1 MKGRTKNIKFKFS
14 SKYLFLISFLLLAL
28 FLAGCGGVIP
38 PTNQL
43 PTASFTANPTSG
55 EAPLEVS
62 FDASNS
68 TDTDGTIASYAWD
81 FKDGNTGN
89 GETINHTFSSSG
101 SYNVKL
107 NVTDNEG
114 ATASATKT
122 ITVTETTNQAP
133 IIISTPITTAMIGLL
148 YTYDVDAT
156 DPDGDT
162 ITYSFYSIYTAPNGM
177 TINSTTGVI
186 SWTPTSIQ
194 IGNTLVMVKVSDGT
208 LSATQSFTIVV
219 SEPSVIAEDDFE
231 SGTLQ
236 GGFGWIDPEWNGEGY
251 AAAQPS
257 NEAEQGSYIA
267 IIWGI
272 SEGSYIWRSVDL
284 SSAVKPRLQFWVK
297 PKDLWKYFDWKDTA
311 VVQISKDNE
320 NWYPIATWV
329 GEYVGFPN
337 EPWSFIDYDLSSY
350 VGTSQFWI
358 KFKVVDNSI
367 HMLGCY
373 PMLYIDDLKIVDLN

>member
-1 MKGRTKNIKFKFS
+1 MKGRTKNIKFKFY
-14 SKYLFLISFLLLAL
+14 SKYFFVISLLVLAV
-28 FLAGCGGVIP
+28 FLAGCDGVIT
-38 PTNQL
+38 PTNQS

-81 FKDGNTGN
+81 FKDGNAGN

-101 SYNVKL
+101 SYNVEL
-107 NVTDNEG
+107 TITDNKG

-133 IIISTPITTAMIGLL
+133 IIISTPITNATVGLL
-148 YTYDVDAT
+148 YTYDVNAT

-162 ITYSFYSIYTAPNGM
+162 ITYSFYSIYTRPNGM
-177 TINSTTGVI
+177 SINSTTGVI

-194 IGNTLVMVKVSDGT
+194 IGDTLVMVKVSDDT

-236 GGFGWIDPEWNGEGY
+236 GGFGWIDPEWDGEGY
-251 AAAQPS
+251 AGAQPS
-257 NEAEQGSYIA
+257 NEAQQGSYIA

-272 SEGSYIWRSVDL
+272 SDGSYIWRSVDL
-284 SSAVKPRLQFWVK
+284 SSAIKPRLQFWVK

-367 HMLGCY
+367 HPLGCY

>member
-1 MKGRTKNIKFKFS
+1 MKGRIKNIKFKFS
-14 SKYLFLISFLLLAL
+14 SKYLFVISFLLLVL
-28 FLAGCGGVIP
+28 FLVGCDGLIP
-38 PTNQL
+38 PTNQP
-43 PTASFTANPTSG
+43 PTASFTANPMSG
-55 EAPLEVS
+55 EVPLEVS

-68 TDTDGTIASYAWD
+68 TDTDGTIASYTWD

-101 SYNVKL
+101 SYNVEL
-107 NVTDNEG
+107 TITDNEG
-114 ATASATKT
+114 TTASATEI

-133 IIISTPITTAMIGLL
+133 IIISTPITTATIGLL

-162 ITYSFYSIYTAPNGM
+162 LTYSFYSIYTAPNGM

-194 IGNTLVMVKVSDGT
+194 IGNTLIMVKVSDGT

-251 AAAQPS
+251 AGAQPS
-257 NEAEQGSYIA
+257 NEAQQGSYIA
-267 IIWGI
+267 IVWGI
-272 SEGSYIWRSVDL
+272 SEGSGIWRSVDL
-284 SSAVKPRLQFWVK
+284 SSAIKPRLQFWVK
-297 PKDLWKYFDWKDTA
+297 PKDLWTYFEWKDTA
-311 VVQISKDNE
+311 VVQISEDKE
-320 NWYPIATWV
+320 NWWPIATWV
-329 GEYVGFPN
+329 GVGGYFA
-337 EPWSFIDYDLSSY
+337 EPWSFVDYDLSSY

-358 KFKVVDNSI
+358 KFTVVDNAA
-367 HMLGCY
+367 HPLGCY

>member
-1 MKGRTKNIKFKFS
+1 M
-14 SKYLFLISFLLLAL
+14 
-28 FLAGCGGVIP
+28 
-38 PTNQL
+38 
-43 PTASFTANPTSG
+43 
-55 EAPLEVS
+55 EVS

-68 TDTDGTIASYAWD
+68 TDTDGTIASYVWD

-89 GETINHTFSSSG
+89 GQTINHTFSSIG
-101 SYNVKL
+101 SYNVEL
-107 NVTDNEG
+107 TVTDNKG
-114 ATASATKT
+114 ATASATKTIT

-133 IIISTPITTAMIGLL
+133 IITSTPITTATIGLL

-156 DPDGDT
+156 NPDGD
-162 ITYSFYSIYTAPNGM
+162 ILTYSFYSIYTAPNGM

-251 AAAQPS
+251 AGAQPS
-257 NEAEQGSYIA
+257 NEAQQGSYIL
-267 IIWGI
+267 IIWGK

-284 SSAVKPRLQFWVK
+284 SSAIKPRLQFWVK
-297 PKDLWKYFDWKDTA
+297 PKDLWQYFDWKDTA

-329 GEYVGFPN
+329 GDWVGYPA

-350 VGTSQFWI
+350 IGISQFWI

-367 HMLGCY
+367 HPLGCY

>member
-1 MKGRTKNIKFKFS
+1 MEERTENIKFKFC
-14 SKYLFLISFLLLAL
+14 SKYLFVISFLVLAV
-28 FLAGCGGVIP
+28 FLTGCGGVI
-38 PTNQL
+38 
-43 PTASFTANPTSG
+43 APTS
-55 EAPLEVS
+55 
-62 FDASNS
+62 
-68 TDTDGTIASYAWD
+68 
-81 FKDGNTGN
+81 
-89 GETINHTFSSSG
+89 
-101 SYNVKL
+101 
-107 NVTDNEG
+107 
-114 ATASATKT
+114 
-122 ITVTETTNQAP
+122 QAP
-133 IIISTPITTAMIGLL
+133 IITSTPITTATIGLL

-162 ITYSFYSIYTAPNGM
+162 LTYSFYSIYTKPNGM

-231 SGTLQ
+231 SGTIQ
-236 GGFGWIDPEWNGEGY
+236 GGFGWIDPEWDGEGY
-251 AAAQPS
+251 AGVQPS
-257 NEAEQGSYIA
+257 NEAEQGSYIL

-284 SSAVKPRLQFWVK
+284 SSAIKPRLQFWVK
-297 PKDLWKYFDWKDTA
+297 PKDLWKYFDWEDTA

-329 GEYVGFPN
+329 GEYVGYSN

-350 VGTSQFWI
+350 IGTSQFWI

-367 HMLGCY
+367 HPWGMY